1 MRGVKTVVVISFFC
15 LLTGI
20 LPYSAVQAVV
30 VRQINLAKMTG
41 SAGYIFSGVCINR
54 EIRYDKDIEREVY
67 VFTFRVN
74 QMIKGAPRNQF
85 TVRTSKTLVEMKQ
98 VPIYNIGDEVVLFLY
113 GESRLGFTSPVGL
126 GQGKFSVRYFPNGEK
141 KVVNENNNLNLFKG
155 MDKPEYMDMFM
166 KSSYQNRITG
176 ILTQKSGPVN
186 YDIFFAI
193 TEALIRR

>member
-1 MRGVKTVVVISFFC
+1 
-15 LLTGI
+15 
-20 LPYSAVQAVV
+20 
-30 VRQINLAKMTG
+30 
-41 SAGYIFSGVCINR
+41 VCINR
-54 EIRYDKDIEREVY
+54 EIIYDKDIQREVY

-85 TVRTSKTLVEMKQ
+85 TVKTSKTLVEMKQ

-155 MDKPEYMDMFM
+155 MDRPEYMDMFM

-186 YDIFFAI
+186 YDIFLAI
-193 TEALIRR
+193 TEALIK